1 MENSEEKKQLDL
13 DATLIETSHK
23 VESFY
28 ENNKKG
34 IQYGAL
40 VIVLAIGAYMG
51 FKTFYLEPKEK
62 EAQSA
67 MFQAQAW
74 FEKDSFDLALNG
86 QGSIEG
92 FNSIA
97 ETYGLTN
104 AGNLAHY
111 YAGVCC
117 MRKGDF
123 AAAIDHLED
132 FSTSNELVG
141 PLATGL
147 LGDAY
152 SESGDIDKAA
162 SQYMKAANQS
172 KNKLTSPIFLKKA
185 GIAFEEVKNYGKA
198 ADAYE
203 KIKKEYAESQEAS
216 DIDKYIAR
224 SKALESSN

>member
-40 VIVLAIGAYMG
+40 VIVLAVGAYIG
-51 FKTFYLEPKEK
+51 FRSFYLEPKEK
-62 EAQSA
+62 EAQAA

-92 FNSIA
+92 FNSIS
-97 ETYGLTN
+97 ETYGLTK

-111 YAGVCC
+111 YAGVCN

-132 FSTSNELVG
+132 FSTDNELVG

-162 SQYMKAANQS
+162 SQYMKAAGQS

-185 GIAFEEVKNYGKA
+185 GIAFEELKNYGKA

-203 KIKKEYAESQEAS
+203 KIKKDYSESQEAG

-224 SKALESSN
+224 AKAMESAN